1 MIEKLQAKKKLIA
14 GVAAG
19 VLVIGGAGYYYYA
32 QQQSSG
38 AEHAGHQTTTPV
50 MAMGD
55 VVTLDAKARQ
65 LSGLQTAQVAS
76 KALTKAIK
84 TTGKIALNDSG
95 RTYIT
100 SRVEGR
106 IDELYVVVF
115 NL

>member
-84 TTGKIALNDSG
+84 TTGILKFGSG
-95 RTYIT
+95 ISAVPIFNTISIT
-100 SRVEGR
+100 GSV
-106 IDELYVVVF
+106 I
-115 NL
+115 